1 MLGVGGPS
9 WTVRLGRRDSTT
21 ASRDQANLD
30 LPSTFASLDV
40 ASKGLSARLGC
51 PFCLVNVYFHVA
63 MPPGA
68 VKPFYASLVEKLQKA
83 YSVDAVKAGV
93 FGAMMKVSF
102 VNDGPLTMQLD
113 SGQSSKTINDV
124 IEGSQPTSLLPRTQ
138 HHNRK
143 LA

>member
-1 MLGVGGPS
+1 MQVGGPS

-40 ASKGLSARLGC
+40 ASKGLSARHGC
-51 PFCLVNVYFHVA
+51 PFWYVYFHVA

-68 VKPFYASLVEKLQKA
+68 VKPFYASLVEKFQKA

-93 FGAMMKVSF
+93 FGAMMKVSL